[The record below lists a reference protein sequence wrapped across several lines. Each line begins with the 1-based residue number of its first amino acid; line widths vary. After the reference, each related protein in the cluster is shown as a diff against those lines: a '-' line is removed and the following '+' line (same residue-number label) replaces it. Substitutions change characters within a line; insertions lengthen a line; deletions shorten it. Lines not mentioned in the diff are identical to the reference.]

1 MTTAATPTKA
11 RAPFEVKGL
20 DVEARTFEGLAST
33 WDRDMGDD
41 VIHRGAFKD
50 WLGEWEK
57 GGKVL
62 PLVDQHN
69 YGSVRSVIGKL
80 MEARETK
87 DGLLTKWQVIEGA
100 DGDEILTRLKGGY
113 IDALSIG
120 YEPVEFDFTK
130 DDTARFGEIR
140 HIRKLSLME
149 TSLVLWPMNPNA
161 RIDLDSVKSACG
173 TMEADELRKLTGY
186 IGGLLRTA
194 PAKAADPPPEP
205 PATPPEAPPDDV
217 AAQKAEEDAYPWAE
231 ALAHRIRAVTL
242 RSSVTLGRNT

>member
-1 MTTAATPTKA
+1 MTAATPTKA

-50 WLGEWEK
+50 WLTEWEK

-69 YGSVRSVIGKL
+69 YGSVRAVIGKL
-80 MEARETK
+80 LEAQEKK
-87 DGLLTKWQVIEGA
+87 DGLWTKWQVIEGA

-120 YEPVEFDFTK
+120 YEPVEYDFVK
-130 DDTARFGEIR
+130 DESARFGEIR
-140 HIRKLSLME
+140 HLRKVNVLE
-149 TSLVLWPMNPNA
+149 VSLVLWPMNQNA

-173 TMEADELRKLTGY
+173 TMEADELRKLASY
-186 IGGLLRTA
+186 IGGLLRPV
-194 PAKAADPPPEP
+194 PAKAAGPAPEP
-205 PATPPEAPPDDV
+205 PAKAPDAPPDEA
-217 AAQKAEEDAYPWAE
+217 AAQKAVEEDAYLYAE
-231 ALAHRIRAVTL
+231 ALQHRIRAVTL
-242 RSSVTLGRNT
+242 TSSITLGRIT